1 LFWTG
6 VTSLASLAT
15 GHKGGFMSIG
25 RILNTAFGAIFGNLF
40 VMLSIA
46 FVFAGI
52 PRGLVTFVQQSAL
65 PRIGA
70 GQASPG
76 TFLWIIVAGVVVT
89 MLFAVVSQGALV
101 RATMTA
107 SQGEKARFGECLATA
122 FQRLLPLIG
131 LTLVSGIAFV
141 FAVILLVVPAIILA
155 TIWYVAAPLVVAE
168 RNGVFAALVR
178 SAELTK
184 GERWNIF
191 VVLLITVGFFLLV
204 FMLSSVV
211 SGIGIAISARS
222 GDFTG
227 LAWLTAIANAISATL
242 QTVLTS
248 AISTAAYIELR
259 GLKEGPE
266 SQGLDAIF
274 A

>member
-1 LFWTG
+1 
-6 VTSLASLAT
+6 
-15 GHKGGFMSIG
+15 MSIG
-25 RILNTAFGAIFGNLF
+25 RVLNTAFGAIFGNLF
-40 VMLSIA
+40 VMLGIA
-46 FVFAGI
+46 FLFSGL
-52 PRGLVTFVQQSAL
+52 PRGLATYFQQSAL
-65 PRIGA
+65 PSIGT

-76 TFLWIIVAGVVVT
+76 TFLWIVAAGLLVT
-89 MLFAVVSQGALV
+89 MVFTVVAQGALV

-107 SQGEKARFGECLATA
+107 HQGEKARFGECLTTA
-122 FQRLLPLIG
+122 LQRLLPVIG
-131 LTLVSGIAFV
+131 LTLVSIIAFL
-141 FAVILLVVPAIILA
+141 FAAVLFIVPAIILA
-155 TIWYVAAPLVVAE
+155 TIWYVAVPLVVAE
-168 RNGVFAALVR
+168 RSGVFAALGR

-191 VVLLITVGFFLLV
+191 LLLLITIGFFLLV

-227 LAWLTAIANAISATL
+227 LAWLTAIANAVSTTL
-242 QTVLTS
+242 QTILTS